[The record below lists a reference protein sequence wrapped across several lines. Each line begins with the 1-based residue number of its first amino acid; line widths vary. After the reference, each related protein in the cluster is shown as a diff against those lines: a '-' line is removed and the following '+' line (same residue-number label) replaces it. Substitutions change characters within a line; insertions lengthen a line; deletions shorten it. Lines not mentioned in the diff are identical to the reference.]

1 MLFSVR
7 TGESRL
13 PPSGLASL
21 NPPHRFL
28 CQRRAGIPLF
38 TEQSH
43 GMAAC
48 HAMTT
53 ARMNIISLVY
63 ERLKRQFSVNFI
75 VLNKFLLALCILP
88 ILNTTNLPAQE
99 NNNYWRK
106 LEVDAQHFTSV
117 TDLFNNDFS
126 AKYPDAVPN
135 TKLKSKKDYYRF
147 VNFWKCRLGLIDDTT
162 LSYTPYSKAG
172 INNIFNPYCAESD
185 SANWQLLGPA
195 SLDIQWLGLVTSV
208 LSDPETPGHYL
219 LSSDRGG
226 IWQSRTTGNSWVNVT
241 DNIKL
246 PGLTATEMIRNPF
259 DNMHI
264 IASTSGGMHTAQY
277 GMGIIESFNNGN
289 TWSLQEGFPYTT
301 CPYVQKVIYDPND
314 HNSNDG
320 LTLWAITRTTNSGKI
335 FSSSNTGVDWVE
347 ITGPPNVP
355 NHVRFHDIEID
366 DQGSVWVTTSAKYN
380 NVDGGVYKYQNGI
393 WYDLSNL
400 FENGIKYQQAAL
412 TKPYAGKIFVK
423 VDDCNLSVQNGA
435 TRVYKTTNYGATWTF
450 LVEPDYAISN
460 KNQCEIEYSPE
471 SGIIYFGGIRVGL
484 LKDDGS
490 TDFIYFSPLHFDV
503 RDFDFI
509 GIDAENY
516 ENVLVATD
524 GGITLMKVNV
534 DDLSQLTLENL
545 NGNHLPIGNFLGIGI
560 SHSDNEFIAGGTIH
574 CNTFKYT
581 EGQWKNFIVE
591 NSAGN
596 FSKSLAS
603 DSENPIIDLCD
614 NEIFTSNTDH
624 AIGIQG
630 PWMTF
635 KGVDGG
641 DSEVNW
647 LDQSIYYYQ
656 ANESMY
662 TSSKPGIPIYD
673 SPDNWFI
680 GMKYE
685 LNPND
690 PYTVCFGR
698 RRNGSQP
705 AYFMIYDETTDN
717 LTIRN
722 APPDVSAVGPI
733 GINRSNILFFADYSI
748 ASSSTP
754 NRFNKSIDDGLSWID
769 MSFKPVRE
777 FVNGNWITTDTLIN
791 VLAWRTIEDII
802 FNPDDPNEMWI
813 SIGGV
818 QTNNGEPVA
827 GKFRVLHSTDV
838 GESWYDYSENLSP
851 FPVMALEYQK
861 GSNKRLFAGTDAG
874 VYYRDESMSQWE
886 CFNSGL
892 PICIITDLDYDPYNK
907 VLYASTQGR
916 AIYKTDVP
924 FNDTVSSNPDSDQL
938 HRWRGK
944 PEKIN
949 ITAIP
954 NPSGT
959 GEVLLEFEN
968 TGLYINMELRILDAS
983 GKEVHRRR
991 IYTGQQDTHLDVGHW
1006 RPGLYLGVI
1015 FSNGGA
1021 VGRCKVVVE

>member
-1 MLFSVR
+1 MKYLCLNSESFIKQFRFTLLLLIYNKVVLCTLFLL
-7 TGESRL
+7 TG
-13 PPSGLASL
+13 P
-21 NPPHRFL
+21 
-28 CQRRAGIPLF
+28 
-38 TEQSH
+38 
-43 GMAAC
+43 
-48 HAMTT
+48 
-53 ARMNIISLVY
+53 
-63 ERLKRQFSVNFI
+63 
-75 VLNKFLLALCILP
+75 FLLAQIDD
-88 ILNTTNLPAQE
+88 Q
-99 NNNYWRK
+99 YWEK
-106 LEVDAQHFTSV
+106 IEIDAHHFTTV
-117 TDLFNNDFS
+117 TDLFNNDIGAHS
-126 AKYPDAVPN
+126 SDSIPQERI
-135 TKLKSKKDYYRF
+135 KSIKNYYRF
-147 VNFWKCRLGLIDDTT
+147 INFWKGRLGAIDDTT
-162 LSYTPYSKAG
+162 LSYTPYLKAG
-172 INNIFNPYCAESD
+172 INNIFNPYCTESD
-185 SANWQLLGPA
+185 SANWQLLGPT
-195 SLDIQWLGLVTSV
+195 SLNMQWLGLVASV
-208 LSDPETPGHYL
+208 LSDPETPGYYL

-226 IWQSRTTGNSWVNVT
+226 IWQSQSTGNSWANVT

-259 DNMHI
+259 DNYHI
-264 IASTSGGMHTAQY
+264 IASTSGGMHTAHY
-277 GMGIIESFNNGN
+277 GMGIIESFDNGT

-301 CPYVQKVIYDPND
+301 CPFVQKVIYDPND
-314 HNSNDG
+314 HISNDG

-335 FSSSNTGVDWVE
+335 YFSPNTGVEWVE
-347 ITGPPNVP
+347 IPGPPNIP

-366 DQGSVWVTTSAKYN
+366 DQGTVWVATSATYN
-380 NVDGGVYKYQNGI
+380 NVDGGVYKYKNGI
-393 WYDLSNL
+393 WYDVSNL

-412 TKPYAGKIFVK
+412 TKPHDGKIFVK

-450 LVEPDYAISN
+450 LVEPDYFLSN

-490 TDFIYFSPLHFDV
+490 TDFVYFSPLHFDV
-503 RDFDFI
+503 RDFDFM
-509 GIDAENY
+509 GIDANNY

-524 GGITLMKVNV
+524 GGITLMKVNIE
-534 DDLSQLTLENL
+534 DLSQYTLENL
-545 NGNHLPIGNFLGIGI
+545 NGNHLPIGNFLGIGV
-560 SHSDNEFIAGGTIH
+560 SHSDHEFIIGGTIH
-574 CNTFKYT
+574 CNSFKYT
-581 EGQWKNFIVE
+581 KGQWKNFIVDRE
-591 NSAGN
+591 AAS
-596 FSKSLAS
+596 FSKPLAS
-603 DSENPIIDLCD
+603 KSDSLSINFGD
-614 NEIFTSNTDH
+614 NEISKLNMEH
-624 AIGIQG
+624 AFCNHG
-630 PWMTF
+630 PWMNF

-662 TSSKPGIPIYD
+662 TSSKPGVPIYD

-690 PYTVCFGR
+690 PYTLYFGR
-698 RRNGSQP
+698 RRNGSQL

-722 APPDVSAVGPI
+722 TPPDVSAVGPI
-733 GINRSNILFFADYSI
+733 GINQSNMLFFADYSI
-748 ASSSTP
+748 AGSSTP
-754 NRFNKSIDDGLSWID
+754 NRFNKSIDGGLSWID

-777 FVNGNWITTDTLIN
+777 FVSGNWISTDTLIN
-791 VLAWRTIEDII
+791 VLAWRTIEDIV

-813 SIGGV
+813 SVGGV
-818 QTNNGEPVA
+818 QTENGEPVG
-827 GKFRVLHSTDV
+827 GKFRVLHSTDL

-892 PICIITDLDYDPYNK
+892 PICVITDLDYDPYNK

-916 AIYKTDVP
+916 AIYKTVVP
-924 FNDTVSSNPDSDQL
+924 FIDTVNTNLENFP
-938 HRWRGK
+938 WRSQ

-954 NPSGT
+954 NPSGI

-968 TGLYINMELRILDAS
+968 TGSFTNMELRVFDAFGREIHS
-983 GKEVHRRR
+983 EPV
-991 IYTGQQDTHLDVGHW
+991 YPQQGASRLDVGHW
-1006 RPGLYLGVI
+1006 PPGLYLAVI
-1015 FSNGGA
+1015 YSNGGA